1 MGAWL
6 HRKRVINKKGQWLKT
21 TKKPLKGAELKNLI
35 EHAEYEIKELLDSGM
50 TSYEIGKRSGI
61 SNQVIDRYR
70 KGTNIIENM
79 TLKTAKKLLELKK
92 SIEDKK

>member
-1 MGAWL
+1 MDL
-6 HRKRVINKKGQWLKT
+6 STVKQIKRVTKGQWLKMT
-21 TKKPLKGAELKNLI
+21 TKPLEEAELKNLI
-35 EHAEYEIKELLDSGM
+35 EHAESEIKELLDSNR

-70 KGTNIIENM
+70 KGTNAIENM
-79 TLKTAKKLLELKK
+79 TFKTAKKLLELKK

>member
-1 MGAWL
+1 MEEWG
-6 HRKRVINKKGQWLKT
+6 KKS
-21 TKKPLKGAELKNLI
+21 LKNLI
-35 EHAEYEIKELLDSGM
+35 KHAESEIKELLDSSM

-79 TLKTAKKLLELKK
+79 TLKTAKKLLELGYIKK
-92 SIEDKK
+92 ER

>member
-1 MGAWL
+1 M
-6 HRKRVINKKGQWLKT
+6 
-21 TKKPLKGAELKNLI
+21 KNLI
-35 EHAEYEIKELLDSGM
+35 EQARYEIKELLDSEL

-61 SNQVIDRYR
+61 AITVIDRYR

-92 SIEDKK
+92 HIES